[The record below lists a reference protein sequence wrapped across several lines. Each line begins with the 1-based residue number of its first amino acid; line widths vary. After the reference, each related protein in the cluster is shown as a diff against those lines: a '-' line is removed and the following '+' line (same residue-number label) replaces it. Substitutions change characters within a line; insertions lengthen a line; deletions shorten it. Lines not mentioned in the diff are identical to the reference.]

1 MKLRAGWGS
10 HEGTHKGC
18 PCGGECQ
25 DGALFGVRPW
35 APTRGAPTVG
45 NVRTAHYL
53 GGDRGHPQGVPL
65 RWGMSGR
72 RTIWG
77 PTVGTHKGCPYGG
90 ECQDGALFGVRPWAP
105 TRGAPTVGR
114 QGGKEC
120 QPGLAFTFFNR
131 LESLKTPAF
140 PDSGSFPRV
149 HCRFGVGTVWRGISA
164 SYGWSRKPSLGESQ
178 CKGRAWPYGGVC
190 QLGRVRGQAQGRH
203 LRGFDGT
210 GGTRSG
216 WTRSNRHLL
225 RISPPGR

>member
-25 DGALFGVRPW
+25 GGALFGVQPW
-35 APTRGAPTVG
+35 AR
-45 NVRTAHYL
+45 
-53 GGDRGHPQGVPL
+53 
-65 RWGMSGR
+65 
-72 RTIWG
+72 
-77 PTVGTHKGCPYGG
+77 
-90 ECQDGALFGVRPWAP
+90 

-114 QGGKEC
+114 HGGKAC
-120 QPGLAFTFFNR
+120 QPGLVFTFFNK

-164 SYGWSRKPSLGESQ
+164 CFGWNRLSSLGERQ
-178 CKGRAWPYGGVC
+178 CKGQAWPYGGVR
-190 QLGRVRGQAQGRH
+190 QLGRVRGRAQGRH
-203 LRGFDGT
+203 VRGSDGT

-216 WTRSNRHLL
+216 WTRSIRDLL
-225 RISPPGR
+225 QISPPGR